1 MTRKH
6 LIGGTDAATLIGL
19 GKTSPLML
27 YMRLRGEIPDDFEG
41 NEATDA
47 GLLFEDHVAVPAVR
61 KQIGIE
67 LRRPPTRMME
77 LPDEPRIGASFDFDV
92 VALGSPSTGPVMAVD
107 WKPLADI
114 KLTGSR
120 AMWGELDKVPAH
132 VGAQMQ
138 MQMAVAR
145 ANKRVVPC
153 VHVIACFVPGFV
165 MEDFVVE
172 EDPEVG
178 SVLLDKAREMIRRVD
193 AGDPPTPGDEADAR
207 ALFLGRRGQTKAL
220 SHAEV
225 AMLAQLQ
232 ALKAARKQV
241 EDQEQQL
248 RDALIPAI
256 GDATELVHPDTGEV
270 LATYRPNKT
279 FDEAAFLAAH
289 PAIAAQFTTFDRT
302 ACGKVHK
309 KLLESFKRE
318 PQNASEAI
326 RVLRIKGE

>member
-47 GLLFEDHVAVPAVR
+47 GLLFEDHVAVPAAK
-61 KQIGIE
+61 KQLGIA
-67 LRRPPTRMME
+67 LHRPQDRTLT
-77 LPDEPRIGASFDFDV
+77 LPDEPRIGASFDFATTD
-92 VALGSPSTGPVMAVD
+92 AS
-107 WKPLADI
+107 LADI

-172 EDPEVG
+172 EDHEVG

-207 ALFLGRRGQTKAL
+207 ALFLGRRGQTKVL

-232 ALKAARKQV
+232 ALKSARKQV

-248 RDALIPAI
+248 RDALIPAL

-270 LATYRPNKT
+270 LATYRTNKV
-279 FDEAAFLAAH
+279 FDYQAFLDSH
-289 PAIAAQFTTFDRT
+289 PDIVARFMSFDR
-302 ACGKVHK
+302 ARCASVHK

-318 PQNASEAI
+318 PQNASEAT